1 MNKTYKSGMMALSAV
16 VFLTSCSE
24 NESLQQAH
32 LSTDQINFIASM
44 AHQWDANTKSA
55 PQNPSSRSAGVRD
68 NEAPI
73 HVNANLAKPLYL
85 HPVVQDGIHIWSK
98 QGTPITRS
106 GAPIEDVEQERVVQ
120 TRGSKKNDLSAY
132 SNFGVTALY
141 QNEGT
146 YVSLFDDAIATNS
159 RKYWNIPDASNNTWP
174 IDSKV
179 SFHAYAP
186 HSSES
191 NSMLRSKPDPTNVQ
205 TNIHYTASS
214 DNILYQ
220 PDLIVATNAKQRSN
234 TDANTPVDLQFSHA
248 LTAVSFAMSSDLADV
263 IGDGA
268 QLTSVSLQGIPN
280 EGDCQLIAQDDK
292 HTSSSEIWKL
302 DSDKK
307 GTYTFDLSAKNV
319 TVGSDL
325 ALTDDNQTLMMIPQT
340 LPDGAKL
347 EFTFMLNGQSQ
358 VLTVNLNGQE
368 WKAGQSVIY
377 KLSAKAINTLE
388 ATDVTYPSTWTASSF
403 PKESFTTN
411 DAIGL
416 YVVDKNNQI
425 VEKNVK
431 LTLGSNSKWTTDKK
445 FLKLA
450 GYKYFAYYPYNS
462 DNSDAQN
469 VNTSASDA
477 STFFADKISK
487 WNPAQDQHSA
497 LLSQDLQVATGVV
510 GQDASTL
517 KFSME
522 HSMGLAVLNLEKKSI
537 AKTRR
542 FKNNKYTFYY
552 PDLPGRETTEP
563 TKDTDYTD
571 DTATE
576 PVSASTTF
584 SGNIPYKTSTANRY
598 LQIVKPSTDI
608 SFKASDESG
617 KPRSA
622 WGTLTPYTFN
632 VAKNAVMSKE
642 IKTDADFYYLARVYT
657 CTQKVEEFTTPVAGD
672 YMIECWGAQGSNML
686 DKVGGKGG
694 YCKGTVK
701 LPNLTIYIYVG
712 AQAGGFGGGG
722 VTLDSERDAHFGN
735 DGGGATDIRLVKGDT
750 YKDFIS
756 LKSRILVAAGGGGAN
771 HRNTVGEDPQWGQ
784 GDGGY
789 GGGLNGGDG
798 LRDDNTMSWTSANLE
813 FICLCYG
820 ASQTSGGKY
829 LRSRRNSSGKFESFS
844 DEVQYVGKFGYAAT
858 TPATFVQTGGGGGYY
873 AGGSGGHVGGSGGS
887 SFISGYS
894 GCDAISES
902 STEQAIVHTGQPNHY
917 SGLVF
922 TDTQMIDGAHPMPN
936 PLGGDDITGNSGNGY
951 CIISWFLK

>member
-1 MNKTYKSGMMALSAV
+1 MNKTYKSSMMALSAV

-24 NESLQQAH
+24 SESLQQAH

-44 AHQWDANTKSA
+44 AHQWDANDKSA
-55 PQNPSSRSAGVRD
+55 PQNPSSRSAGERD

-120 TRGSKKNDLSAY
+120 TRGSMKNDLSAY
-132 SNFGVTALY
+132 SKFGVTALY
-141 QNEGT
+141 QNEGA
-146 YVSLFDDAIATNS
+146 YVSLFSDATATNS
-159 RKYWNIPDASNNTWP
+159 TRNYWNVPDASNSTWP

-191 NSMLRSKPDPTNVQ
+191 NSMLSSSSDLTNVQ

-214 DNILYQ
+214 ADIVNQ
-220 PDLIVATNAKQRSN
+220 PDLIVATNAAQRSK
-234 TDANTPVDLQFSHA
+234 TAANTPVDLQFSHA
-248 LTAVSFAMSSDLADV
+248 LTAVSFAMSSDLSDV
-263 IGDGA
+263 IGSGA
-268 QLTSVSLQGIPN
+268 QLTSVSLKDIPN

-292 HTSSSEIWKL
+292 HTSSSAIWKL

-319 TVGSDL
+319 SVGSNL

-347 EFTFMLNGQSQ
+347 EFTFKLNSQTQ
-358 VLTVNLNGQE
+358 VLTVDLDGQKWE
-368 WKAGQSVIY
+368 AGKSVIY
-377 KLSAKAINTLE
+377 KLSAKAINTLD
-388 ATDVTYPSTWTASSF
+388 ATDVTYPITWTASSF
-403 PKESFTTN
+403 PKSSFTAN

-416 YVVDKNNQI
+416 YVVDKNNKI
-425 VEKNVK
+425 VESNVK
-431 LTLGSNSKWTTDKK
+431 LTLGDNNKWATSKK
-445 FLKLA
+445 FLKLT

-542 FKNNKYTFYY
+542 FKNNSYTYYY
-552 PDLPGRETTEP
+552 PNLTGRVTTKP

-584 SGNIPYKTSTANRY
+584 SGNIPYTTSTANRY

-622 WGTLTPYTFN
+622 WGTLTPCTFN

-657 CTQKVEEFTTPVAGD
+657 CTQSVETSKTAFIAPTNTE
-672 YMIECWGAQGSNML
+672 YILECWGGGSNVSVYL
-686 DKVGGKGG
+686 GYIAPGVNGG
-694 YCKGTVK
+694 YSKGKMVMS
-701 LPNLTIYIYVG
+701 NNQTIYIVV
-712 AQAGGFGGGG
+712 GGGG
-722 VTLDSERDAHFGN
+722 ASNNGLLGGN
-735 DGGGATDIRLVKGDT
+735 GGYNGGGNGGNSKKHAGG
-750 YKDFIS
+750 
-756 LKSRILVAAGGGGAN
+756 AGGGGATHIAN
-771 HRNTVGEDPQWGQ
+771 KSCLLKDLNPNDFAKQLILVAGGAGGSALNGRSN
-784 GDGGY
+784 GY
-789 GGGLNGGDG
+789 GGGKNGGSTTTAGYPYDSG
-798 LRDDNTMSWTSANLE
+798 TIPLA
-813 FICLCYG
+813 G
-820 ASQTSGGKY
+820 ASQTEGYSFGQGQNAPEKTAGG
-829 LRSRRNSSGKFESFS
+829 SWG
-844 DEVQYVGKFGYAAT
+844 DEGC
-858 TPATFVQTGGGGGYY
+858 GGGGGGLYGGY
-873 AGGSGGHVGGSGGS
+873 AYLSSGGDGSCCAGSGGS
-887 SFISGYS
+887 GYV
-894 GCDAISES
+894 GNINIKDGITKQNVES
-902 STEQAIVHTGQPNHY
+902 P
-917 SGLVF
+917 
-922 TDTQMIDGAHPMPN
+922 
-936 PLGGDDITGNSGNGY
+936 SGNYNGY
-951 CIISWFLK
+951 ASVSWILKE

>member
-1 MNKTYKSGMMALSAV
+1 MNKTYKSGMMALCAV

-120 TRGSKKNDLSAY
+120 TRGSKKDNLSAY
-132 SNFGVTALY
+132 STFGVTALY
-141 QNEGT
+141 QNGDD
-146 YVSLFDDAIATNS
+146 YVSLFDDATATNS
-159 RKYWNIPDASNNTWP
+159 GKYWNIPDASNHTWP

-214 DNILYQ
+214 TDADIVNQ
-220 PDLIVATNAKQRSN
+220 PDLIVATNAAKRSI

-268 QLTSVSLQGIPN
+268 QLISVSLQNIPN

-292 HTSSSEIWKL
+292 HTSSSAIWKL

-307 GTYTFDLSAKNV
+307 GTYTFDLSEKNV
-319 TVGSDL
+319 IVGSDL
-325 ALTDDNQTLMMIPQT
+325 ALTDDKKTLMMIPQT

-358 VLTVNLNGQE
+358 VLTVNLNGQV
-368 WKAGQSVIY
+368 WGAGKSVIY
-377 KLSAKAINTLE
+377 KLSAKAINTLD

-403 PKESFTTN
+403 PKSSFTAD

-517 KFSME
+517 TFSME
-522 HSMGLAVLNLEKKSI
+522 HSMGLAVLNLESKNI

-542 FKNNKYTFYY
+542 FKNNSYTYYY
-552 PDLPGRETTEP
+552 PNLTGRVTTKP

-598 LQIVKPSTDI
+598 IQIVKPSTNI
-608 SFKASDESG
+608 SFEASDEFG

-622 WGTLTPYTFN
+622 WGTLTPYTFK

-657 CTQKVEEFTTPVAGD
+657 CTQKVEEFTAPVAGE
-672 YMIECWGAQGSNML
+672 YKLQCWGASGHSVFGEDTAL
-686 DKVGGKGG
+686 PGLGG
-694 YCKGTVK
+694 YAASTYQMQA
-701 LPNLTIYIYVG
+701 NHIIYIC
-712 AQAGGFGGGG
+712 AGGYANGYNNKCDFTGSG
-722 VTLDSERDAHFGN
+722 L
-735 DGGGATDIRLVKGDT
+735 GGGATSITIEIGAELKELSNKQDNKDKVLLVAGGGGGIERSGKAGSGGGLKGLDGVST
-750 YKDFIS
+750 FGEIQAYGTGGTQNAGGLNNQGNAYPIYLEYKACFGAGGIAARNTGTSTNPRMDFGAQGGGGWYGGGGTGFAG
-756 LKSRILVAAGGGGAN
+756 AAGGGSSYGKTSSLVKDSFVTIDGD
-771 HRNTVGEDPQWGQ
+771 HEMPSPYGEKETGHS
-784 GDGGY
+784 GDG
-789 GGGLNGGDG
+789 
-798 LRDDNTMSWTSANLE
+798 A
-813 FICLCYG
+813 C
-820 ASQTSGGKY
+820 
-829 LRSRRNSSGKFESFS
+829 
-844 DEVQYVGKFGYAAT
+844 V
-858 TPATFVQTGGGGGYY
+858 
-873 AGGSGGHVGGSGGS
+873 
-887 SFISGYS
+887 
-894 GCDAISES
+894 
-902 STEQAIVHTGQPNHY
+902 
-917 SGLVF
+917 
-922 TDTQMIDGAHPMPN
+922 
-936 PLGGDDITGNSGNGY
+936 
-951 CIISWFLK
+951 ISWFLKQ

>member
-24 NESLQQAH
+24 SESLQQAH

-55 PQNPSSRSAGVRD
+55 PQNPSSRSAGERD

-120 TRGSKKNDLSAY
+120 TRGSKKDNLSAY

-141 QNEGT
+141 QNEGS
-146 YVSLFDDAIATNS
+146 YVSLFDDATATNS
-159 RKYWNIPDASNNTWP
+159 GKYWNIPDASNNTWP
-174 IDSKV
+174 IKSKV

-191 NSMLRSKPDPTNVQ
+191 NSMLSSSPDLTNVQ
-205 TNIHYTASS
+205 TNIHYKASS
-214 DNILYQ
+214 ADADIVNQ

-268 QLTSVSLQGIPN
+268 QLKSVSLQGIPN
-280 EGDCQLIAQDDK
+280 VGDCQLIAKDGK
-292 HTSSSEIWKL
+292 HDSSSAIWKL
-302 DSDKK
+302 GSAK
-307 GTYTFDLSAKNV
+307 GNYTFDLSAKNV

-358 VLTVNLNGQE
+358 VLTVDLKGQN
-368 WKAGQSVIY
+368 WGAGKSVIY
-377 KLSAKAINTLE
+377 KLSAKAINTLN

-403 PKESFTTN
+403 PKSSFTTN

-522 HSMGLAVLNLEKKSI
+522 HSMGLAVLNLESKNI

-542 FKNNKYTFYY
+542 FKNNSYTYYY
-552 PDLPGRETTEP
+552 PNLTGRVTTEP

-622 WGTLTPYTFN
+622 WGTLTPCTFK
-632 VAKNAVMSKE
+632 VAKNAFMSKE
-642 IKTDADFYYLARVYT
+642 ITTDAEFYYLARVYT
-657 CTQKVEEFTTPVAGD
+657 CTQSVANVD
-672 YMIECWGAQGSNML
+672 WQ
-686 DKVGGKGG
+686 K
-694 YCKGTVK
+694 
-701 LPNLTIYIYVG
+701 
-712 AQAGGFGGGG
+712 
-722 VTLDSERDAHFGN
+722 
-735 DGGGATDIRLVKGDT
+735 
-750 YKDFIS
+750 
-756 LKSRILVAAGGGGAN
+756 AA
-771 HRNTVGEDPQWGQ
+771 
-784 GDGGY
+784 
-789 GGGLNGGDG
+789 
-798 LRDDNTMSWTSANLE
+798 
-813 FICLCYG
+813 
-820 ASQTSGGKY
+820 
-829 LRSRRNSSGKFESFS
+829 
-844 DEVQYVGKFGYAAT
+844 
-858 TPATFVQTGGGGGYY
+858 
-873 AGGSGGHVGGSGGS
+873 
-887 SFISGYS
+887 
-894 GCDAISES
+894 
-902 STEQAIVHTGQPNHY
+902 
-917 SGLVF
+917 
-922 TDTQMIDGAHPMPN
+922 
-936 PLGGDDITGNSGNGY
+936 
-951 CIISWFLK
+951 

>member
-1 MNKTYKSGMMALSAV
+1 MNRVGLHQFKKYRIMNKTYKSGMMALSAV
-16 VFLTSCSE
+16 VFFISCSE
-24 NESLQQAH
+24 SESLQQAH

-44 AHQWDANTKSA
+44 AHQWVANTKSA

-120 TRGSKKNDLSAY
+120 TRGSKKDNLNAY

-141 QNEGT
+141 QNEDA
-146 YVSLFDDAIATNS
+146 YVSLFDNATATNS
-159 RKYWNIPDASNNTWP
+159 TGKYWNIPDAPNHTWP
-174 IDSKV
+174 FDSKV

-191 NSMLRSKPDPTNVQ
+191 NSMLKSSPDLTKVQ

-214 DNILYQ
+214 ADIEKQ
-220 PDLIVATNAKQRSN
+220 PDLIVATNAAQRSK
-234 TDANTPVDLQFSHA
+234 TAANTPVDLQFSHA
-248 LTAVSFAMSSDLADV
+248 LTAVSFAMSSDLAEV
-263 IGDGA
+263 IGTGA
-268 QLTSVSLQGIPN
+268 KLTSVSLMGIPN

-292 HTSSSEIWKL
+292 HSSSSAIWKL
-302 DSDKK
+302 DYDNDKNKK
-307 GTYTFDLSAKNV
+307 GTYTFDLSTKNI

-347 EFTFMLNGQSQ
+347 EFTFMLNGQRQ
-358 VLTVNLNGQE
+358 VLTVNLNGQVWE
-368 WKAGQSVIY
+368 AGKSVIY
-377 KLSAKAINTLE
+377 KHSAKAINTLN

-425 VEKNVK
+425 VESNVK
-431 LTLGSNSKWTTDKK
+431 LTLVSNSKWTTDKK

-450 GYKYFAYYPYNS
+450 GYKYFAYYPYKS
-462 DNSDAQN
+462 DDQN

-487 WNPAQDQHSA
+487 WNPAQDQSSA

-522 HSMGLAVLNLEKKSI
+522 HSMGLAVLNLESKNI

-542 FKNNKYTFYY
+542 FKNNSYTYYY
-552 PDLPGRETTEP
+552 PNLTGRVTTMP

-584 SGNIPYKTSTANRY
+584 SGYIPYKTSTANRY

-608 SFKASDESG
+608 SFKASDELG

-632 VAKNAVMSKE
+632 VAKNKAVSKN

-657 CTQKVEEFTTPVAGD
+657 CTQKVEEFTAPYTGT
-672 YMIECWGAQGSNML
+672 YKLQCWGAQGGSVQL
-686 DKVGGKGG
+686 SSETGKPFAGGGKGG
-694 YCKGTVK
+694 YSYGDA
-701 LPNLTIYIYVG
+701 NLTEGKVLYVYVG
-712 AQAGGFGGGG
+712 GTPAPQTKMTSDCYLEGGYNGGGHAFWWKDDNINNG
-722 VTLDSERDAHFGN
+722 A
-735 DGGGATDIRLVKGDT
+735 GGGATHIASVTGLLSKLSQNKNDI
-750 YKDFIS
+750 YM
-756 LKSRILVAAGGGGAN
+756 VAGAGGGSATDGTTSGTQN
-771 HRNTVGEDPQWGQ
+771 
-784 GDGGY
+784 GGY
-789 GGGLNGGDG
+789 GGG
-798 LRDDNTMSWTSANLE
+798 S
-813 FICLCYG
+813 
-820 ASQTSGGKY
+820 
-829 LRSRRNSSGKFESFS
+829 
-844 DEVQYVGKFGYAAT
+844 
-858 TPATFVQTGGGGGYY
+858 
-873 AGGSGGHVGGSGGS
+873 
-887 SFISGYS
+887 
-894 GCDAISES
+894 
-902 STEQAIVHTGQPNHY
+902 
-917 SGLVF
+917 
-922 TDTQMIDGAHPMPN
+922 
-936 PLGGDDITGNSGNGY
+936 
-951 CIISWFLK
+951 

>member
-73 HVNANLAKPLYL
+73 HHVNANLAKPLYL

-120 TRGSKKNDLSAY
+120 TRGSKKDNLSAY
-132 SNFGVTALY
+132 TNFGVTALY

-146 YVSLFDDAIATNS
+146 YVSLFDNATATNS
-159 RKYWNIPDASNNTWP
+159 GKYWNIPDAPNNTWP
-174 IDSKV
+174 IEPKV

-191 NSMLRSKPDPTNVQ
+191 KLNSMLKSSPDLTKVQ
-205 TNIHYTASS
+205 TNIHYEAKVSS
-214 DNILYQ
+214 ADIENQ
-220 PDLIVATNAKQRSN
+220 PDLIVATNAEKRSN
-234 TDANTPVDLQFSHA
+234 TAANTPVALQFSHA
-248 LTAVSFAMSSDLADV
+248 LTAVSFAISSDLADV
-263 IGDGA
+263 IGNGA
-268 QLTSVSLQGIPN
+268 QLTSVSLQNIPN

-292 HTSSSEIWKL
+292 HSSSSAIWKL
-302 DSDKK
+302 DYDNDKNKK
-307 GTYTFDLSAKNV
+307 GTYTFDLSTKNI

-325 ALTDDNQTLMMIPQT
+325 ALTDDNKTLMMIPQT

-347 EFTFMLNGQSQ
+347 EFTFNLNGKHQ
-358 VLTVNLNGQE
+358 VLTVNLNGQKWE
-368 WKAGQSVIY
+368 AGKSVIY
-377 KLSAKAINTLE
+377 KLSAKAINTLD
-388 ATDVTYPSTWTASSF
+388 ATDVTYPSTWKASSF

-425 VEKNVK
+425 VESNVK
-431 LTLGSNSKWTTDKK
+431 LTLGRDNKWATSKK

-522 HSMGLAVLNLEKKSI
+522 HSMGLAVLNLESKNI

-542 FKNNKYTFYY
+542 FKNNSYTYYY
-552 PDLPGRETTEP
+552 PNLTGRVTTKP

-571 DTATE
+571 DPDTL
-576 PVSASTTF
+576 VYASTNF
-584 SGNIPYKTSTANRY
+584 SGYIPYKTSTANRY
-598 LQIVKPSTDI
+598 IQIVKPVKPSSTGI
-608 SFKASDESG
+608 SFEASDEPG
-617 KPRSA
+617 HPRSA
-622 WGTLTPYTFN
+622 WGTLTKYTFN
-632 VAKNAVMSKE
+632 DVAKNTAVSKE

-657 CTQKVEEFTTPVAGD
+657 CTQSVANVD
-672 YMIECWGAQGSNML
+672 WQ
-686 DKVGGKGG
+686 K
-694 YCKGTVK
+694 
-701 LPNLTIYIYVG
+701 
-712 AQAGGFGGGG
+712 
-722 VTLDSERDAHFGN
+722 
-735 DGGGATDIRLVKGDT
+735 
-750 YKDFIS
+750 
-756 LKSRILVAAGGGGAN
+756 AA
-771 HRNTVGEDPQWGQ
+771 
-784 GDGGY
+784 
-789 GGGLNGGDG
+789 
-798 LRDDNTMSWTSANLE
+798 
-813 FICLCYG
+813 
-820 ASQTSGGKY
+820 
-829 LRSRRNSSGKFESFS
+829 
-844 DEVQYVGKFGYAAT
+844 
-858 TPATFVQTGGGGGYY
+858 
-873 AGGSGGHVGGSGGS
+873 
-887 SFISGYS
+887 
-894 GCDAISES
+894 
-902 STEQAIVHTGQPNHY
+902 
-917 SGLVF
+917 
-922 TDTQMIDGAHPMPN
+922 
-936 PLGGDDITGNSGNGY
+936 
-951 CIISWFLK
+951 

>member
-120 TRGSKKNDLSAY
+120 TRGSKKDNLSAY
-132 SNFGVTALY
+132 SKFGVTALY
-141 QNEGT
+141 QNGDAYEP
-146 YVSLFDDAIATNS
+146 LFSDAIATNS
-159 RKYWNIPDASNNTWP
+159 GKYWNIPDASNHTWP

-191 NSMLRSKPDPTNVQ
+191 KSSESKSMLSSSPDLTKVQ
-205 TNIHYTASS
+205 TNIHYEAMVSS
-214 DNILYQ
+214 ADIEKQ
-220 PDLIVATNAKQRSN
+220 PDLIVATNAALRSK
-234 TDANTPVDLQFSHA
+234 TDANTPVALQFSHA

-263 IGDGA
+263 IGNGA
-268 QLTSVSLQGIPN
+268 QLTSVSLQNIPN

-292 HTSSSEIWKL
+292 HTSSSAIWKL

-319 TVGSDL
+319 SVGSNL

-347 EFTFMLNGQSQ
+347 EFTFKLNSQTQ
-358 VLTVNLNGQE
+358 VLTVDLDGQKWE
-368 WKAGQSVIY
+368 AGKSVIY
-377 KLSAKAINTLE
+377 KLSAKAINTLD
-388 ATDVTYPSTWTASSF
+388 ATDVTYPGSWTASSF
-403 PKESFTTN
+403 PKTSFSKNDN

-416 YVVDKNNQI
+416 YVVDKKNQI

-431 LTLGSNSKWTTDKK
+431 LTLGSDNKWATSKK

-522 HSMGLAVLNLEKKSI
+522 HSMGLAVLNLESKKI
-537 AKTRR
+537 AMTRR

-552 PDLPGRETTEP
+552 PDLLGRETTEP

-576 PVSASTTF
+576 SVSASTTF
-584 SGNIPYKTSTANRY
+584 SGNIPYTTSTANRY

-622 WGTLTPYTFN
+622 WGTLTPCTFN

-657 CTQKVEEFTTPVAGD
+657 CTQSVANVD
-672 YMIECWGAQGSNML
+672 WQN
-686 DKVGGKGG
+686 
-694 YCKGTVK
+694 
-701 LPNLTIYIYVG
+701 
-712 AQAGGFGGGG
+712 
-722 VTLDSERDAHFGN
+722 
-735 DGGGATDIRLVKGDT
+735 
-750 YKDFIS
+750 
-756 LKSRILVAAGGGGAN
+756 VA
-771 HRNTVGEDPQWGQ
+771 
-784 GDGGY
+784 
-789 GGGLNGGDG
+789 
-798 LRDDNTMSWTSANLE
+798 
-813 FICLCYG
+813 
-820 ASQTSGGKY
+820 
-829 LRSRRNSSGKFESFS
+829 
-844 DEVQYVGKFGYAAT
+844 
-858 TPATFVQTGGGGGYY
+858 
-873 AGGSGGHVGGSGGS
+873 
-887 SFISGYS
+887 
-894 GCDAISES
+894 
-902 STEQAIVHTGQPNHY
+902 
-917 SGLVF
+917 
-922 TDTQMIDGAHPMPN
+922 
-936 PLGGDDITGNSGNGY
+936 
-951 CIISWFLK
+951 